1 MSETTYNPFV
11 GTMQQIR
18 GSWGWFMVLGILL
31 SILGAVCVVFDVSAT
46 FATVLVFGWLLMIG
60 GVFSLVHAF
69 QTRSWSGS
77 LLFLLSALFRG
88 FVGYLLIR
96 YPISGAISLTLVLAS
111 LFVVGGLFRA
121 IGAAMT
127 QFPRWGWS
135 FAAGIISLAL
145 GVMLLW
151 QMPVSSI
158 WFMGF
163 AIGIDLFVDG
173 IAIISFAAAA
183 HALPEQAAQQ
193 ATA

>member
-1 MSETTYNPFV
+1 MSETTYNPLV
-11 GTMQQIR
+11 AGMEQIR

-31 SILGAVCVVFDVSAT
+31 TILGAVCVVFDVTAT
-46 FATVLVFGWLLMIG
+46 FATVLVFGWLLVLG
-60 GVFSLVHAF
+60 GVFSLVQAF
-69 QTRSWSGS
+69 RTRSWSGS
-77 LLFLLSALFRG
+77 FLFLLSALFRG

-96 YPISGAISLTLVLAS
+96 YPITGAVSLTLVLAS

-121 IGAAMT
+121 IGSAMAH
-127 QFPRWGWS
+127 FSRWGWA
-135 FAAGIISLAL
+135 FVAGIVSFAL

-163 AIGIDLFVDG
+163 AIGIDFFVDG

-183 HALPEQAAQQ
+183 HALPARTAQQ
-193 ATA
+193 AV